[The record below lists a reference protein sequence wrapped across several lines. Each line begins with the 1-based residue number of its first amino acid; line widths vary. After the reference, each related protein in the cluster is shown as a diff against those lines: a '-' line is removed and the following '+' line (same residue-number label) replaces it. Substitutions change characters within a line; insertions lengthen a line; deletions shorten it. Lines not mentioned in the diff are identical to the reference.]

1 MVYKLW
7 CFRSW
12 QRFGGW
18 YECFWVKGTIKKAV
32 LWEDFSYRK
41 VLGIQEYLIEKF
53 RDDPCKKYFLV
64 DLTKI
69 NNHRSKTSMKINCA
83 NNY

>member
-1 MVYKLW
+1 MGHGKVLVYAM
-7 CFRSW
+7 SV
-12 QRFGGW
+12 FGVTGP
-18 YECFWVKGTIKKAV
+18 IKKAV

-64 DLTKI
+64 DLAQI
-69 NNHRSKTSMKINCA
+69 NNHRSKTSMKIKGC
-83 NNY
+83 